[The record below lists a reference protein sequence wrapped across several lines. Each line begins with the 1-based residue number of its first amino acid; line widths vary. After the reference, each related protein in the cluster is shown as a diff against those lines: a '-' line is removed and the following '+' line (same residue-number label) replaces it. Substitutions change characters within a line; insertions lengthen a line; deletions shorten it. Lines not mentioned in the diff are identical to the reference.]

1 MTRSI
6 LSLYSFDEDPD
17 NIEGFELIKKGVS
30 LISKMPAI
38 MAYSLQTKTHYLD
51 HDSLHIH
58 FPKKEYSFAENIL
71 YLSRNDGKFTE
82 LEAKTLDMC
91 LMVHADH
98 GGGNNSAFVG
108 TVVSSTLT
116 DIYSMVAASMCSL
129 KGPRHGGAN
138 MAVLD
143 MMTEVEKEIGLN
155 PTDLELNTIIQ
166 IMIAKDKFL
175 MDEIPFEKFEKLGIS
190 KQDFL
195 AMPKELADTVVNGRV
210 TPLMNTRIHA
220 ENGKVIEMHMKLQLT
235 RDDNGN
241 VLLQTYPMRKQIDN
255 AYNLTDREL
264 KKVEEGNVIKKEVT
278 EDGEK
283 KVKFI
288 QLDQETKSLIS
299 RNVATVKLANKLRD
313 MEKINDI
320 ELGANQKQAAQEGKP
335 LELNVGD
342 QKVTVG
348 VDLREP
354 QGFKIV
360 NGDMKEWE
368 RQMKIKYDEEH
379 EGFMGYVQTDE
390 NRWEYRQVV
399 ERLSGKQNAEIKE
412 KEDIKIGGLKL

>member
-1 MTRSI
+1 
-6 LSLYSFDEDPD
+6 
-17 NIEGFELIKKGVS
+17 
-30 LISKMPAI
+30 
-38 MAYSLQTKTHYLD
+38 
-51 HDSLHIH
+51 
-58 FPKKEYSFAENIL
+58 
-71 YLSRNDGKFTE
+71 
-82 LEAKTLDMC
+82 
-91 LMVHADH
+91 
-98 GGGNNSAFVG
+98 
-108 TVVSSTLT
+108 
-116 DIYSMVAASMCSL
+116 
-129 KGPRHGGAN
+129 
-138 MAVLD
+138 
-143 MMTEVEKEIGLN
+143 
-155 PTDLELNTIIQ
+155 
-166 IMIAKDKFL
+166 

-379 EGFMGYVQTDE
+379 EGFMGYVQADE

>member
-1 MTRSI
+1 
-6 LSLYSFDEDPD
+6 
-17 NIEGFELIKKGVS
+17 
-30 LISKMPAI
+30 
-38 MAYSLQTKTHYLD
+38 
-51 HDSLHIH
+51 
-58 FPKKEYSFAENIL
+58 
-71 YLSRNDGKFTE
+71 
-82 LEAKTLDMC
+82 
-91 LMVHADH
+91 
-98 GGGNNSAFVG
+98 
-108 TVVSSTLT
+108 
-116 DIYSMVAASMCSL
+116 
-129 KGPRHGGAN
+129 
-138 MAVLD
+138 
-143 MMTEVEKEIGLN
+143 
-155 PTDLELNTIIQ
+155 
-166 IMIAKDKFL
+166 MIAKDKFL

-210 TPLMNTRIHA
+210 TPLINTRIHA

>member
-1 MTRSI
+1 
-6 LSLYSFDEDPD
+6 
-17 NIEGFELIKKGVS
+17 
-30 LISKMPAI
+30 
-38 MAYSLQTKTHYLD
+38 
-51 HDSLHIH
+51 
-58 FPKKEYSFAENIL
+58 
-71 YLSRNDGKFTE
+71 
-82 LEAKTLDMC
+82 
-91 LMVHADH
+91 
-98 GGGNNSAFVG
+98 
-108 TVVSSTLT
+108 
-116 DIYSMVAASMCSL
+116 
-129 KGPRHGGAN
+129 
-138 MAVLD
+138 
-143 MMTEVEKEIGLN
+143 
-155 PTDLELNTIIQ
+155 
-166 IMIAKDKFL
+166 

-195 AMPKELADTVVNGRV
+195 AMPKELADTVVNDRV

-399 ERLSGKQNAEIKE
+399 EKLSGKQNAKIKE
-412 KEDIKIGGLKL
+412 KEDIKLGGLKL

>member
-1 MTRSI
+1 M
-6 LSLYSFDEDPD
+6 
-17 NIEGFELIKKGVS
+17 N
-30 LISKMPAI
+30 
-38 MAYSLQTKTHYLD
+38 
-51 HDSLHIH
+51 
-58 FPKKEYSFAENIL
+58 
-71 YLSRNDGKFTE
+71 
-82 LEAKTLDMC
+82 
-91 LMVHADH
+91 
-98 GGGNNSAFVG
+98 
-108 TVVSSTLT
+108 
-116 DIYSMVAASMCSL
+116 
-129 KGPRHGGAN
+129 
-138 MAVLD
+138 
-143 MMTEVEKEIGLN
+143 
-155 PTDLELNTIIQ
+155 
-166 IMIAKDKFL
+166 
-175 MDEIPFEKFEKLGIS
+175 EIPFEKFEKLGIS

-264 KKVEEGNVIKKEVT
+264 KKVEEGNIIKKEVT

-360 NGDMKEWE
+360 NGDMKVWE

>member
-1 MTRSI
+1 
-6 LSLYSFDEDPD
+6 
-17 NIEGFELIKKGVS
+17 
-30 LISKMPAI
+30 
-38 MAYSLQTKTHYLD
+38 
-51 HDSLHIH
+51 
-58 FPKKEYSFAENIL
+58 
-71 YLSRNDGKFTE
+71 
-82 LEAKTLDMC
+82 
-91 LMVHADH
+91 
-98 GGGNNSAFVG
+98 
-108 TVVSSTLT
+108 
-116 DIYSMVAASMCSL
+116 
-129 KGPRHGGAN
+129 
-138 MAVLD
+138 
-143 MMTEVEKEIGLN
+143 
-155 PTDLELNTIIQ
+155 
-166 IMIAKDKFL
+166 

-264 KKVEEGNVIKKEVT
+264 KKVEEGNVIKKEET

>member
-1 MTRSI
+1 
-6 LSLYSFDEDPD
+6 
-17 NIEGFELIKKGVS
+17 
-30 LISKMPAI
+30 
-38 MAYSLQTKTHYLD
+38 
-51 HDSLHIH
+51 
-58 FPKKEYSFAENIL
+58 
-71 YLSRNDGKFTE
+71 
-82 LEAKTLDMC
+82 
-91 LMVHADH
+91 
-98 GGGNNSAFVG
+98 
-108 TVVSSTLT
+108 
-116 DIYSMVAASMCSL
+116 
-129 KGPRHGGAN
+129 
-138 MAVLD
+138 
-143 MMTEVEKEIGLN
+143 
-155 PTDLELNTIIQ
+155 
-166 IMIAKDKFL
+166 

-264 KKVEEGNVIKKEVT
+264 KKVEEGNIIKKEVT

>member
-1 MTRSI
+1 
-6 LSLYSFDEDPD
+6 
-17 NIEGFELIKKGVS
+17 
-30 LISKMPAI
+30 
-38 MAYSLQTKTHYLD
+38 
-51 HDSLHIH
+51 
-58 FPKKEYSFAENIL
+58 
-71 YLSRNDGKFTE
+71 
-82 LEAKTLDMC
+82 
-91 LMVHADH
+91 
-98 GGGNNSAFVG
+98 
-108 TVVSSTLT
+108 
-116 DIYSMVAASMCSL
+116 
-129 KGPRHGGAN
+129 
-138 MAVLD
+138 
-143 MMTEVEKEIGLN
+143 
-155 PTDLELNTIIQ
+155 
-166 IMIAKDKFL
+166 

-255 AYNLTDREL
+255 AYDLTDREL

>member
-1 MTRSI
+1 
-6 LSLYSFDEDPD
+6 
-17 NIEGFELIKKGVS
+17 
-30 LISKMPAI
+30 
-38 MAYSLQTKTHYLD
+38 
-51 HDSLHIH
+51 
-58 FPKKEYSFAENIL
+58 
-71 YLSRNDGKFTE
+71 
-82 LEAKTLDMC
+82 
-91 LMVHADH
+91 
-98 GGGNNSAFVG
+98 
-108 TVVSSTLT
+108 
-116 DIYSMVAASMCSL
+116 
-129 KGPRHGGAN
+129 
-138 MAVLD
+138 
-143 MMTEVEKEIGLN
+143 
-155 PTDLELNTIIQ
+155 
-166 IMIAKDKFL
+166 

-399 ERLSGKQNAEIKE
+399 ERLSCKQNAEIKE

>member
-1 MTRSI
+1 
-6 LSLYSFDEDPD
+6 
-17 NIEGFELIKKGVS
+17 
-30 LISKMPAI
+30 
-38 MAYSLQTKTHYLD
+38 
-51 HDSLHIH
+51 
-58 FPKKEYSFAENIL
+58 
-71 YLSRNDGKFTE
+71 
-82 LEAKTLDMC
+82 
-91 LMVHADH
+91 
-98 GGGNNSAFVG
+98 
-108 TVVSSTLT
+108 
-116 DIYSMVAASMCSL
+116 
-129 KGPRHGGAN
+129 
-138 MAVLD
+138 
-143 MMTEVEKEIGLN
+143 
-155 PTDLELNTIIQ
+155 
-166 IMIAKDKFL
+166 

-264 KKVEEGNVIKKEVT
+264 KKVGEGNVIKKEVT

>member
-1 MTRSI
+1 
-6 LSLYSFDEDPD
+6 
-17 NIEGFELIKKGVS
+17 
-30 LISKMPAI
+30 
-38 MAYSLQTKTHYLD
+38 
-51 HDSLHIH
+51 
-58 FPKKEYSFAENIL
+58 
-71 YLSRNDGKFTE
+71 
-82 LEAKTLDMC
+82 
-91 LMVHADH
+91 
-98 GGGNNSAFVG
+98 
-108 TVVSSTLT
+108 
-116 DIYSMVAASMCSL
+116 
-129 KGPRHGGAN
+129 
-138 MAVLD
+138 
-143 MMTEVEKEIGLN
+143 
-155 PTDLELNTIIQ
+155 
-166 IMIAKDKFL
+166 

-241 VLLQTYPMRKQIDN
+241 VLLQTYPVRKQIDN

>member
-1 MTRSI
+1 M
-6 LSLYSFDEDPD
+6 
-17 NIEGFELIKKGVS
+17 N
-30 LISKMPAI
+30 
-38 MAYSLQTKTHYLD
+38 
-51 HDSLHIH
+51 
-58 FPKKEYSFAENIL
+58 
-71 YLSRNDGKFTE
+71 
-82 LEAKTLDMC
+82 
-91 LMVHADH
+91 
-98 GGGNNSAFVG
+98 
-108 TVVSSTLT
+108 
-116 DIYSMVAASMCSL
+116 
-129 KGPRHGGAN
+129 
-138 MAVLD
+138 
-143 MMTEVEKEIGLN
+143 
-155 PTDLELNTIIQ
+155 
-166 IMIAKDKFL
+166 
-175 MDEIPFEKFEKLGIS
+175 EIPFEKFEKLGIS

>member
-1 MTRSI
+1 
-6 LSLYSFDEDPD
+6 
-17 NIEGFELIKKGVS
+17 
-30 LISKMPAI
+30 
-38 MAYSLQTKTHYLD
+38 
-51 HDSLHIH
+51 
-58 FPKKEYSFAENIL
+58 
-71 YLSRNDGKFTE
+71 
-82 LEAKTLDMC
+82 
-91 LMVHADH
+91 
-98 GGGNNSAFVG
+98 
-108 TVVSSTLT
+108 
-116 DIYSMVAASMCSL
+116 
-129 KGPRHGGAN
+129 
-138 MAVLD
+138 
-143 MMTEVEKEIGLN
+143 
-155 PTDLELNTIIQ
+155 
-166 IMIAKDKFL
+166 MIAKDKFL

-379 EGFMGYVQTDE
+379 EGFMGYVQTDA

>member
-1 MTRSI
+1 
-6 LSLYSFDEDPD
+6 
-17 NIEGFELIKKGVS
+17 
-30 LISKMPAI
+30 
-38 MAYSLQTKTHYLD
+38 
-51 HDSLHIH
+51 
-58 FPKKEYSFAENIL
+58 
-71 YLSRNDGKFTE
+71 
-82 LEAKTLDMC
+82 
-91 LMVHADH
+91 
-98 GGGNNSAFVG
+98 
-108 TVVSSTLT
+108 
-116 DIYSMVAASMCSL
+116 
-129 KGPRHGGAN
+129 
-138 MAVLD
+138 
-143 MMTEVEKEIGLN
+143 
-155 PTDLELNTIIQ
+155 
-166 IMIAKDKFL
+166 

-255 AYNLTDREL
+255 AYYLTDREL

>member
-1 MTRSI
+1 
-6 LSLYSFDEDPD
+6 
-17 NIEGFELIKKGVS
+17 
-30 LISKMPAI
+30 
-38 MAYSLQTKTHYLD
+38 
-51 HDSLHIH
+51 
-58 FPKKEYSFAENIL
+58 
-71 YLSRNDGKFTE
+71 
-82 LEAKTLDMC
+82 
-91 LMVHADH
+91 
-98 GGGNNSAFVG
+98 
-108 TVVSSTLT
+108 
-116 DIYSMVAASMCSL
+116 
-129 KGPRHGGAN
+129 
-138 MAVLD
+138 
-143 MMTEVEKEIGLN
+143 
-155 PTDLELNTIIQ
+155 
-166 IMIAKDKFL
+166 

-379 EGFMGYVQTDE
+379 EGFRGYVQTDE
-390 NRWEYRQVV
+390 NRWEYCQVV

>member
-1 MTRSI
+1 M
-6 LSLYSFDEDPD
+6 
-17 NIEGFELIKKGVS
+17 
-30 LISKMPAI
+30 
-38 MAYSLQTKTHYLD
+38 
-51 HDSLHIH
+51 
-58 FPKKEYSFAENIL
+58 
-71 YLSRNDGKFTE
+71 
-82 LEAKTLDMC
+82 
-91 LMVHADH
+91 
-98 GGGNNSAFVG
+98 
-108 TVVSSTLT
+108 
-116 DIYSMVAASMCSL
+116 
-129 KGPRHGGAN
+129 
-138 MAVLD
+138 
-143 MMTEVEKEIGLN
+143 
-155 PTDLELNTIIQ
+155 
-166 IMIAKDKFL
+166 
-175 MDEIPFEKFEKLGIS
+175 
-190 KQDFL
+190 
-195 AMPKELADTVVNGRV
+195 
-210 TPLMNTRIHA
+210 
-220 ENGKVIEMHMKLQLT
+220 
-235 RDDNGN
+235 
-241 VLLQTYPMRKQIDN
+241 LQTYPMRKQIDN

>member
-1 MTRSI
+1 
-6 LSLYSFDEDPD
+6 
-17 NIEGFELIKKGVS
+17 
-30 LISKMPAI
+30 
-38 MAYSLQTKTHYLD
+38 
-51 HDSLHIH
+51 
-58 FPKKEYSFAENIL
+58 
-71 YLSRNDGKFTE
+71 
-82 LEAKTLDMC
+82 
-91 LMVHADH
+91 
-98 GGGNNSAFVG
+98 
-108 TVVSSTLT
+108 
-116 DIYSMVAASMCSL
+116 
-129 KGPRHGGAN
+129 
-138 MAVLD
+138 
-143 MMTEVEKEIGLN
+143 
-155 PTDLELNTIIQ
+155 
-166 IMIAKDKFL
+166 

-288 QLDQETKSLIS
+288 QLDQEIKSLIS

-399 ERLSGKQNAEIKE
+399 ERLSDKQNAEIKE

>member
-1 MTRSI
+1 
-6 LSLYSFDEDPD
+6 
-17 NIEGFELIKKGVS
+17 
-30 LISKMPAI
+30 
-38 MAYSLQTKTHYLD
+38 
-51 HDSLHIH
+51 
-58 FPKKEYSFAENIL
+58 
-71 YLSRNDGKFTE
+71 
-82 LEAKTLDMC
+82 
-91 LMVHADH
+91 
-98 GGGNNSAFVG
+98 
-108 TVVSSTLT
+108 
-116 DIYSMVAASMCSL
+116 
-129 KGPRHGGAN
+129 
-138 MAVLD
+138 
-143 MMTEVEKEIGLN
+143 
-155 PTDLELNTIIQ
+155 
-166 IMIAKDKFL
+166 MIAKDKFL

-379 EGFMGYVQTDE
+379 EGFMGYVQSDE

>member
-1 MTRSI
+1 
-6 LSLYSFDEDPD
+6 
-17 NIEGFELIKKGVS
+17 
-30 LISKMPAI
+30 
-38 MAYSLQTKTHYLD
+38 
-51 HDSLHIH
+51 
-58 FPKKEYSFAENIL
+58 
-71 YLSRNDGKFTE
+71 
-82 LEAKTLDMC
+82 
-91 LMVHADH
+91 
-98 GGGNNSAFVG
+98 
-108 TVVSSTLT
+108 
-116 DIYSMVAASMCSL
+116 
-129 KGPRHGGAN
+129 
-138 MAVLD
+138 
-143 MMTEVEKEIGLN
+143 
-155 PTDLELNTIIQ
+155 
-166 IMIAKDKFL
+166 

-264 KKVEEGNVIKKEVT
+264 KKVEEGNVVKKEVT

-379 EGFMGYVQTDE
+379 EGFMGYVQTDA

>member
-1 MTRSI
+1 
-6 LSLYSFDEDPD
+6 
-17 NIEGFELIKKGVS
+17 
-30 LISKMPAI
+30 
-38 MAYSLQTKTHYLD
+38 
-51 HDSLHIH
+51 
-58 FPKKEYSFAENIL
+58 
-71 YLSRNDGKFTE
+71 
-82 LEAKTLDMC
+82 
-91 LMVHADH
+91 
-98 GGGNNSAFVG
+98 
-108 TVVSSTLT
+108 
-116 DIYSMVAASMCSL
+116 
-129 KGPRHGGAN
+129 
-138 MAVLD
+138 
-143 MMTEVEKEIGLN
+143 
-155 PTDLELNTIIQ
+155 
-166 IMIAKDKFL
+166 

-210 TPLMNTRIHA
+210 TPLINTRIHA

-342 QKVTVG
+342 HKVTVG

-379 EGFMGYVQTDE
+379 EGFMGYVQTDA

>member
-1 MTRSI
+1 
-6 LSLYSFDEDPD
+6 
-17 NIEGFELIKKGVS
+17 
-30 LISKMPAI
+30 
-38 MAYSLQTKTHYLD
+38 
-51 HDSLHIH
+51 
-58 FPKKEYSFAENIL
+58 
-71 YLSRNDGKFTE
+71 
-82 LEAKTLDMC
+82 
-91 LMVHADH
+91 
-98 GGGNNSAFVG
+98 
-108 TVVSSTLT
+108 
-116 DIYSMVAASMCSL
+116 
-129 KGPRHGGAN
+129 
-138 MAVLD
+138 
-143 MMTEVEKEIGLN
+143 
-155 PTDLELNTIIQ
+155 
-166 IMIAKDKFL
+166 

-379 EGFMGYVQTDE
+379 EGFMGYVQTDA

>member
-1 MTRSI
+1 
-6 LSLYSFDEDPD
+6 
-17 NIEGFELIKKGVS
+17 
-30 LISKMPAI
+30 
-38 MAYSLQTKTHYLD
+38 
-51 HDSLHIH
+51 
-58 FPKKEYSFAENIL
+58 
-71 YLSRNDGKFTE
+71 
-82 LEAKTLDMC
+82 
-91 LMVHADH
+91 
-98 GGGNNSAFVG
+98 
-108 TVVSSTLT
+108 
-116 DIYSMVAASMCSL
+116 
-129 KGPRHGGAN
+129 
-138 MAVLD
+138 
-143 MMTEVEKEIGLN
+143 
-155 PTDLELNTIIQ
+155 
-166 IMIAKDKFL
+166 

-412 KEDIKIGGLKL
+412 KVDIKIGGLKL

>member
-1 MTRSI
+1 M
-6 LSLYSFDEDPD
+6 
-17 NIEGFELIKKGVS
+17 N
-30 LISKMPAI
+30 
-38 MAYSLQTKTHYLD
+38 
-51 HDSLHIH
+51 
-58 FPKKEYSFAENIL
+58 
-71 YLSRNDGKFTE
+71 
-82 LEAKTLDMC
+82 
-91 LMVHADH
+91 
-98 GGGNNSAFVG
+98 
-108 TVVSSTLT
+108 
-116 DIYSMVAASMCSL
+116 
-129 KGPRHGGAN
+129 
-138 MAVLD
+138 
-143 MMTEVEKEIGLN
+143 
-155 PTDLELNTIIQ
+155 
-166 IMIAKDKFL
+166 
-175 MDEIPFEKFEKLGIS
+175 EIPFEKFEKLGIS

-264 KKVEEGNVIKKEVT
+264 KKVEEGNIIKKEVT

-379 EGFMGYVQTDE
+379 EGFLGYVQTDE

>member
-1 MTRSI
+1 
-6 LSLYSFDEDPD
+6 
-17 NIEGFELIKKGVS
+17 
-30 LISKMPAI
+30 
-38 MAYSLQTKTHYLD
+38 
-51 HDSLHIH
+51 
-58 FPKKEYSFAENIL
+58 
-71 YLSRNDGKFTE
+71 
-82 LEAKTLDMC
+82 
-91 LMVHADH
+91 
-98 GGGNNSAFVG
+98 
-108 TVVSSTLT
+108 
-116 DIYSMVAASMCSL
+116 
-129 KGPRHGGAN
+129 
-138 MAVLD
+138 
-143 MMTEVEKEIGLN
+143 
-155 PTDLELNTIIQ
+155 
-166 IMIAKDKFL
+166 MIAKDKFL

-354 QGFKIV
+354 QGFKVV
-360 NGDMKEWE
+360 NGDMEECE
-368 RQMKIKYDEEH
+368 RQKKIKFDLEN
-379 EGFMGYVQTDE
+379 EGYMGYIQSDK
-390 NRWEYRQVV
+390 NGWEYRHYVDEQTGVTAF
-399 ERLSGKQNAEIKE
+399 RNKSE
-412 KEDIKIGGLKL
+412 KKSSGLKL

>member
-1 MTRSI
+1 
-6 LSLYSFDEDPD
+6 
-17 NIEGFELIKKGVS
+17 
-30 LISKMPAI
+30 
-38 MAYSLQTKTHYLD
+38 
-51 HDSLHIH
+51 
-58 FPKKEYSFAENIL
+58 
-71 YLSRNDGKFTE
+71 
-82 LEAKTLDMC
+82 
-91 LMVHADH
+91 
-98 GGGNNSAFVG
+98 
-108 TVVSSTLT
+108 
-116 DIYSMVAASMCSL
+116 
-129 KGPRHGGAN
+129 
-138 MAVLD
+138 
-143 MMTEVEKEIGLN
+143 
-155 PTDLELNTIIQ
+155 
-166 IMIAKDKFL
+166 

-368 RQMKIKYDEEH
+368 CQMKIKYDEEH

>member
-1 MTRSI
+1 
-6 LSLYSFDEDPD
+6 
-17 NIEGFELIKKGVS
+17 
-30 LISKMPAI
+30 
-38 MAYSLQTKTHYLD
+38 
-51 HDSLHIH
+51 
-58 FPKKEYSFAENIL
+58 
-71 YLSRNDGKFTE
+71 
-82 LEAKTLDMC
+82 
-91 LMVHADH
+91 
-98 GGGNNSAFVG
+98 
-108 TVVSSTLT
+108 
-116 DIYSMVAASMCSL
+116 
-129 KGPRHGGAN
+129 
-138 MAVLD
+138 
-143 MMTEVEKEIGLN
+143 
-155 PTDLELNTIIQ
+155 
-166 IMIAKDKFL
+166 

-342 QKVTVG
+342 QKVIVG

>member
-1 MTRSI
+1 
-6 LSLYSFDEDPD
+6 
-17 NIEGFELIKKGVS
+17 
-30 LISKMPAI
+30 
-38 MAYSLQTKTHYLD
+38 
-51 HDSLHIH
+51 
-58 FPKKEYSFAENIL
+58 
-71 YLSRNDGKFTE
+71 
-82 LEAKTLDMC
+82 
-91 LMVHADH
+91 
-98 GGGNNSAFVG
+98 
-108 TVVSSTLT
+108 
-116 DIYSMVAASMCSL
+116 
-129 KGPRHGGAN
+129 
-138 MAVLD
+138 
-143 MMTEVEKEIGLN
+143 
-155 PTDLELNTIIQ
+155 
-166 IMIAKDKFL
+166 

-313 MEKINDI
+313 MEMINDI

>member
-1 MTRSI
+1 
-6 LSLYSFDEDPD
+6 
-17 NIEGFELIKKGVS
+17 
-30 LISKMPAI
+30 
-38 MAYSLQTKTHYLD
+38 
-51 HDSLHIH
+51 
-58 FPKKEYSFAENIL
+58 
-71 YLSRNDGKFTE
+71 
-82 LEAKTLDMC
+82 
-91 LMVHADH
+91 
-98 GGGNNSAFVG
+98 
-108 TVVSSTLT
+108 
-116 DIYSMVAASMCSL
+116 
-129 KGPRHGGAN
+129 
-138 MAVLD
+138 
-143 MMTEVEKEIGLN
+143 
-155 PTDLELNTIIQ
+155 
-166 IMIAKDKFL
+166 MIAKDKFL

-368 RQMKIKYDEEH
+368 RQLKIRYDNEH
-379 EGFMGYVQTDE
+379 EGFMGYVMTDE
-390 NRWEYRQVV
+390 NRWEYQQVIN
-399 ERLSGKQNAEIKE
+399 RLSRKDDQDISLKKE
-412 KEDIKIGGLKL
+412 EKKSSGLKL

>member
-1 MTRSI
+1 
-6 LSLYSFDEDPD
+6 
-17 NIEGFELIKKGVS
+17 
-30 LISKMPAI
+30 
-38 MAYSLQTKTHYLD
+38 
-51 HDSLHIH
+51 
-58 FPKKEYSFAENIL
+58 
-71 YLSRNDGKFTE
+71 
-82 LEAKTLDMC
+82 
-91 LMVHADH
+91 
-98 GGGNNSAFVG
+98 
-108 TVVSSTLT
+108 
-116 DIYSMVAASMCSL
+116 
-129 KGPRHGGAN
+129 
-138 MAVLD
+138 
-143 MMTEVEKEIGLN
+143 
-155 PTDLELNTIIQ
+155 
-166 IMIAKDKFL
+166 

-399 ERLSGKQNAEIKE
+399 KRLSGKQNAEIKE

>member
-1 MTRSI
+1 
-6 LSLYSFDEDPD
+6 
-17 NIEGFELIKKGVS
+17 
-30 LISKMPAI
+30 
-38 MAYSLQTKTHYLD
+38 
-51 HDSLHIH
+51 
-58 FPKKEYSFAENIL
+58 
-71 YLSRNDGKFTE
+71 
-82 LEAKTLDMC
+82 
-91 LMVHADH
+91 
-98 GGGNNSAFVG
+98 
-108 TVVSSTLT
+108 
-116 DIYSMVAASMCSL
+116 
-129 KGPRHGGAN
+129 
-138 MAVLD
+138 
-143 MMTEVEKEIGLN
+143 
-155 PTDLELNTIIQ
+155 
-166 IMIAKDKFL
+166 

-264 KKVEEGNVIKKEVT
+264 KKVGEGNVIKKEVT

-299 RNVATVKLANKLRD
+299 RNVATIKLANKLRD

>member
-1 MTRSI
+1 
-6 LSLYSFDEDPD
+6 
-17 NIEGFELIKKGVS
+17 
-30 LISKMPAI
+30 
-38 MAYSLQTKTHYLD
+38 
-51 HDSLHIH
+51 
-58 FPKKEYSFAENIL
+58 
-71 YLSRNDGKFTE
+71 
-82 LEAKTLDMC
+82 
-91 LMVHADH
+91 
-98 GGGNNSAFVG
+98 
-108 TVVSSTLT
+108 
-116 DIYSMVAASMCSL
+116 
-129 KGPRHGGAN
+129 
-138 MAVLD
+138 
-143 MMTEVEKEIGLN
+143 
-155 PTDLELNTIIQ
+155 
-166 IMIAKDKFL
+166 

-354 QGFKIV
+354 QAFKIV

-412 KEDIKIGGLKL
+412 KEDLKIGGLKL

>member
-1 MTRSI
+1 
-6 LSLYSFDEDPD
+6 
-17 NIEGFELIKKGVS
+17 
-30 LISKMPAI
+30 
-38 MAYSLQTKTHYLD
+38 
-51 HDSLHIH
+51 
-58 FPKKEYSFAENIL
+58 
-71 YLSRNDGKFTE
+71 
-82 LEAKTLDMC
+82 
-91 LMVHADH
+91 
-98 GGGNNSAFVG
+98 
-108 TVVSSTLT
+108 
-116 DIYSMVAASMCSL
+116 
-129 KGPRHGGAN
+129 
-138 MAVLD
+138 
-143 MMTEVEKEIGLN
+143 
-155 PTDLELNTIIQ
+155 
-166 IMIAKDKFL
+166 

-264 KKVEEGNVIKKEVT
+264 KKVEEGNVIKREVT

>member
-1 MTRSI
+1 
-6 LSLYSFDEDPD
+6 
-17 NIEGFELIKKGVS
+17 
-30 LISKMPAI
+30 
-38 MAYSLQTKTHYLD
+38 
-51 HDSLHIH
+51 
-58 FPKKEYSFAENIL
+58 
-71 YLSRNDGKFTE
+71 
-82 LEAKTLDMC
+82 
-91 LMVHADH
+91 
-98 GGGNNSAFVG
+98 
-108 TVVSSTLT
+108 
-116 DIYSMVAASMCSL
+116 
-129 KGPRHGGAN
+129 
-138 MAVLD
+138 
-143 MMTEVEKEIGLN
+143 
-155 PTDLELNTIIQ
+155 
-166 IMIAKDKFL
+166 

-210 TPLMNTRIHA
+210 TPLMNTQIHA

>member
-1 MTRSI
+1 
-6 LSLYSFDEDPD
+6 
-17 NIEGFELIKKGVS
+17 
-30 LISKMPAI
+30 
-38 MAYSLQTKTHYLD
+38 
-51 HDSLHIH
+51 
-58 FPKKEYSFAENIL
+58 
-71 YLSRNDGKFTE
+71 
-82 LEAKTLDMC
+82 
-91 LMVHADH
+91 
-98 GGGNNSAFVG
+98 
-108 TVVSSTLT
+108 
-116 DIYSMVAASMCSL
+116 
-129 KGPRHGGAN
+129 
-138 MAVLD
+138 
-143 MMTEVEKEIGLN
+143 
-155 PTDLELNTIIQ
+155 
-166 IMIAKDKFL
+166 

-399 ERLSGKQNAEIKE
+399 EKLSGKQNAKIKE
-412 KEDIKIGGLKL
+412 KEDIKLGGLKL

>member
-1 MTRSI
+1 M
-6 LSLYSFDEDPD
+6 E
-17 NIEGFELIKKGVS
+17 
-30 LISKMPAI
+30 
-38 MAYSLQTKTHYLD
+38 
-51 HDSLHIH
+51 
-58 FPKKEYSFAENIL
+58 
-71 YLSRNDGKFTE
+71 
-82 LEAKTLDMC
+82 
-91 LMVHADH
+91 
-98 GGGNNSAFVG
+98 
-108 TVVSSTLT
+108 
-116 DIYSMVAASMCSL
+116 
-129 KGPRHGGAN
+129 
-138 MAVLD
+138 
-143 MMTEVEKEIGLN
+143 
-155 PTDLELNTIIQ
+155 
-166 IMIAKDKFL
+166 
-175 MDEIPFEKFEKLGIS
+175 EIPFEKFEKLGIS
-190 KQDFL
+190 KHDFL

-255 AYNLTDREL
+255 AYNLTGREL

-299 RNVATVKLANKLRD
+299 RNVATVKLANKLHD
-313 MEKINDI
+313 IEKINDI

-354 QGFKIV
+354 QGFKVV

-399 ERLSGKQNAEIKE
+399 ERLSGKQNTEVKE

>member
-1 MTRSI
+1 
-6 LSLYSFDEDPD
+6 
-17 NIEGFELIKKGVS
+17 
-30 LISKMPAI
+30 
-38 MAYSLQTKTHYLD
+38 
-51 HDSLHIH
+51 
-58 FPKKEYSFAENIL
+58 
-71 YLSRNDGKFTE
+71 
-82 LEAKTLDMC
+82 
-91 LMVHADH
+91 
-98 GGGNNSAFVG
+98 
-108 TVVSSTLT
+108 
-116 DIYSMVAASMCSL
+116 
-129 KGPRHGGAN
+129 
-138 MAVLD
+138 
-143 MMTEVEKEIGLN
+143 
-155 PTDLELNTIIQ
+155 
-166 IMIAKDKFL
+166 MIAKDKFL

-368 RQMKIKYDEEH
+368 RQMKIKDDEEH